1 MNRIPRT
8 HVAGSLV
15 YVTSRGDNNE
25 NIFKDQADY
34 LNYLELLKKYK
45 NQYGFKLFGF
55 CLLPNHLHLL
65 MELKEGLTT
74 SEIMHDLNANYTK
87 YFNGKHERKGHLF
100 QERHKLV
107 LVEKESFI
115 MPAMNYIHLN
125 PLALG
130 LVKDLG
136 EYQYSSY
143 LYYTGSAP
151 LFEMNE
157 ELKEIKSRLSEYS
170 VSDYVSYLKGITKDE
185 MEKLGK
191 ELNKKVVIG
200 SLDFIKKVEQLSAEL
215 EAKPQVQG
223 VGEAGQEI
231 VSRKFI
237 KISVIGVIVLSIFT
251 LYLYT
256 NSLRLKKNF
265 TKEIQL
271 KENELDKRLT
281 QERGAIIKD
290 LNEKHAADMVSYQA
304 MAIRMEK
311 EKQRAADLEQKLKSV
326 KTETPKSTGKKAK

>member
-8 HVAGSLV
+8 HVEGSLV

-25 NIFKDQADY
+25 NIFKDPADY

-45 NQYGFKLFGF
+45 GQYGFKLFSF

-87 YFNGKHERKGHLF
+87 YYNGKHERKGHLF

-107 LVEKESFI
+107 LVEKDTFI
-115 MPAMNYIHLN
+115 LPAMNYIHLN
-125 PLALG
+125 PLSLG
-130 LVKDLG
+130 LVKELG

-143 LYYTGSAP
+143 LYYTGSLP
-151 LFEMNE
+151 QFDMSE

-170 VSDYVSYLKGITKDE
+170 VSDYASYLKGITKEQMD
-185 MEKLGK
+185 KLGK
-191 ELNKKVVIG
+191 EVNKNVVLG
-200 SLDFIKKVEQLSAEL
+200 SQAFIKKVEQLSAEL
-215 EAKPQVQG
+215 EAKSQG
-223 VGEAGQEI
+223 QGAGEISQEI
-231 VSRKFI
+231 VPRKFI
-237 KISVIGVIVLSIFT
+237 KISMIGIIVLSIFT

-265 TKEIQL
+265 TKELEQ
-271 KENELDKRLT
+271 KEGELDKRLKE
-281 QERGAIIKD
+281 ERGTIVKD

-304 MAIRMEK
+304 MAVRMER
-311 EKQRAADLEQKLKSV
+311 EKQRAAELEQKLKSV
-326 KTETPKSTGKKAK
+326 KTETPKNTGKKAQ